1 MGTEDCPKDEN
12 RRHFNIFC
20 KIESVSFE
28 GGGVFLLSE
37 HCDAFLTARP
47 LAKALQELQDFVK
60 VGFIYPSQSYAEPH
74 LSWKLRN
81 RN

>member
-12 RRHFNIFC
+12 SRHFNIFY

-37 HCDAFLTARP
+37 YHEAFLTARP
-47 LAKALQELQDFVK
+47 LAEALQDLQEFIK
-60 VGFIYPSQSYAEPH
+60 VGFSYPSQSYTEPH